1 MNRRICNYGIA
12 LALILSI
19 CGVASAATRTVT
31 LRVKGMSCGGCAISL
46 EQTLKSTD
54 GVEDAKVSYERGEA
68 WIKYDDSKLTVAKLR
83 EVIKSAGYQAVTG
96 AAIKRGKQNRTN
108 KQKSTSCCA
117 SLYCYA
123 ENNTQDLYH
132 LNYRFGSASRFIYGA

>member
-1 MNRRICNYGIA
+1 MNRKLFIYGIA

-19 CGVASAATRTVT
+19 CGAVSAATRTVT
-31 LRVKGMSCGGCAISL
+31 IRVKGMSCGGCAISL
-46 EQTLKSTD
+46 EQTLKSTE

-68 WIKYDDSKLTVAKLR
+68 LIKYDDSKVTVAKLR

-96 AAIKRGKQNRTN
+96 AANKRGKQNRTS

-117 SLYCYA
+117 
-123 ENNTQDLYH
+123 
-132 LNYRFGSASRFIYGA
+132 